1 MAIVI
6 KEVKTAFL
14 SVVLENILKTLEEMA
29 LCKGHGM
36 AYVLSYNIH
45 QGKKALKDHA
55 ERLEVARNGFFEKDE
70 KGNIKQFTQG
80 EDGNLDPVGPN
91 TPQGVPTIAKIP
103 HENISEFNKML
114 KEFDEELLNVY
125 FKPLDENKLNEALE
139 SSIFDGIGLT
149 SLFDTLIN

>member
-6 KEVKTAFL
+6 KEVETAFL
-14 SVVLENILKTLEEMA
+14 PLILENILKTLEEMA

-36 AYVLSYNIH
+36 AYILSYNIH
-45 QGKKALKDHA
+45 HGKKALKDHA

-70 KGNIKQFTQG
+70 KGNIKQFIQG
-80 EDGNLDPVGPN
+80 ENGELEPVGPN

-103 HENISEFNKML
+103 NENIIEFNKMI
-114 KEFDEELLNVY
+114 KEFNNELLNVD

-139 SSIFDGIGLT
+139 NSIFDGVGLT